1 MENFLKCHKI
11 EFIYPFFPAPQ
22 LSEVFDHDDVDQ
34 VDEERQLLL
43 LVSDD
48 LPSSNRQ
55 NEEDPLNIENNT
67 ETIKLLGSDMSN
79 TEDEEDVHLNDNG
92 QRVKPSRAQDEY
104 EEYSGNDNEYEEYS
118 GNDNVPT
125 PAEAITRP
133 SSSVVRSSLQTTTET
148 PGIDSSWT
156 QS

>member
-1 MENFLKCHKI
+1 METFLKCHKI

-104 EEYSGNDNEYEEYS
+104 EEYSGNDN
-118 GNDNVPT
+118 VPT

>member
-104 EEYSGNDNEYEEYS
+104 EEYSD
-118 GNDNVPT
+118 DDD
-125 PAEAITRP
+125 I
-133 SSSVVRSSLQTTTET
+133 
-148 PGIDSSWT
+148 
-156 QS
+156 

>member
-1 MENFLKCHKI
+1 MQGNYHGLSWTIMENFLKCHKI

-55 NEEDPLNIENNT
+55 NEEDPLNIMGRE
-67 ETIKLLGSDMSN
+67 
-79 TEDEEDVHLNDNG
+79 
-92 QRVKPSRAQDEY
+92 
-104 EEYSGNDNEYEEYS
+104 
-118 GNDNVPT
+118 
-125 PAEAITRP
+125 
-133 SSSVVRSSLQTTTET
+133 
-148 PGIDSSWT
+148 
-156 QS
+156 